1 MNRVLLFIA
10 FSLYWIISK
19 GQPSNNHCSG
29 AKQLCFGTLLKDNN
43 AGANADPWSTS
54 CHSTNNT
61 IWYTFTTNTKGGDVA
76 VNVESECSALAEISG
91 TLIAAPKKCDTSAF
105 IKLNCNSGIQKNLT
119 LSAAGLDPST
129 NYYIVI
135 NSESGNQPITCD
147 FKISITGSGVQYS
160 VKALIEN
167 AICFQKKGSVTFD
180 DVMMGPGPYTYT
192 LKDSSPQNS
201 NYYSDVGVGTQ
212 TVKITDAR
220 GCALEE
226 TFTVDGLENHL
237 TVDAGE
243 DKTII
248 AGGSVQLK
256 AEGNGIS
263 YYWDP
268 PIGIAEPTS
277 QIPLAAPNA
286 TQTYAVYAY
295 TDENCQAVDY
305 ITVFVLP
312 QITAPTAFTP
322 NGDGV
327 NDTWQILLIDQYP
340 NSIIDIYSRWGQRV
354 FKSNG
359 YNQEQEWNGTHIG
372 RILPAATYYFTIDLN
387 SNTDDRE
394 AEIFNGSVTIIK

>member
-1 MNRVLLFIA
+1 MNKVLLFIA
-10 FSLYWIISK
+10 FSLCWIISK

-29 AKQLCFGTLLKDNN
+29 AKQICFGAPVKDNN
-43 AGANADPWSTS
+43 AGGGADSWSTS

-61 IWYTFTTNTKGGDVA
+61 IWYTFTTNTKGGDVS
-76 VNVESECSALAEISG
+76 VNVESECAVLAEISG
-91 TLIAAPKKCDTSAF
+91 TLIAAPKECDTSAF
-105 IKLNCNSGIQKNLT
+105 IKLNCNSGIQKNIT
-119 LSAAGLDPST
+119 LSAAGFAPST
-129 NYYIVI
+129 NYYIVL
-135 NSESGNQPITCD
+135 NSESGNQPVTCD
-147 FKISITGSGVQYS
+147 FKVNITGLGVEYS
-160 VKALIEN
+160 VKPIIED
-167 AICFQKKGSVTFD
+167 AICFQKNGSVTLN
-180 DVMMGPGPYTYT
+180 DVIMGPGPYIYT

-201 NYYSDVGVGTQ
+201 NIYSNVGVGTQ
-212 TVKITDAR
+212 TVKITDGQ
-220 GCALEE
+220 GCTLEE
-226 TFTVDGLENHL
+226 SFTIEGLENYL
-237 TVDAGE
+237 AVDAGE

-277 QIPLAAPNA
+277 QSPFATPNA
-286 TQTYAVYAY
+286 TQTYAVYSY

-312 QITAPTAFTP
+312 QIITPTAFTP

-340 NSIIDIYSRWGQRV
+340 HSIIDIYSRWGQRV

-359 YNQEQEWNGTHIG
+359 YNQEQEWDGTHLI
-372 RILPAATYYFTIDLN
+372 
-387 SNTDDRE
+387 
-394 AEIFNGSVTIIK
+394 